1 MARTQGNIQLGL
13 NIEPTGQ
20 SILDARLWVATLEEL
35 YSAYPTKNYYQ
46 DMVVTVGD
54 QKSQYMLIDV
64 ENVTNASGWKRID
77 AGAAVETVIVDNLIS
92 TRTDA
97 ALSANQGK
105 VLKDELDSLGVVK
118 LETPEEGFAASYQL
132 QKNGVALGAT
142 INVIK
147 DLVVDSG
154 SVKSVTEADVPY
166 EGAVVGDLYIELV
179 ITNGTSLYIPV
190 NQLVDKYEGSDY
202 ITVSGANVVS
212 LNYDALKTKLDTDFG
227 ITTIAS
233 DLDAVE
239 TTVGALKG
247 TVAQNTANISTNST
261 SIANL
266 QTAVSNITNT
276 ESPNSLAA
284 KIATLETTVGD
295 EESGLVKDVADA
307 KTALNEIKVKDVDTT
322 SSNGVALQLE
332 EGIVKV
338 NVVPA
343 TLASSIN
350 STQVKVGVAITGG
363 AKIDADQTIAQG
375 MQALSNS
382 IQTAVA
388 GGITS
393 LTSPDGTITITDTDT
408 GTSRGLAVNISKLVS
423 TSSSIKVGDDGKLD
437 IYWTELNK
445 KY

>member
-363 AKIDADQTIAQG
+363 AEIGADQTIAQG
-375 MQALSNS
+375 MQALSDS

-393 LTSPDGTITITDTDT
+393 LTSPDETITITDTDT

-423 TSSSIKVGDDGKLD
+423 TSSAIQIGTDGKLD
-437 IYWTELNK
+437 IFWSE
-445 KY
+445 

>member
-363 AKIDADQTIAQG
+363 AEIGADQTIAQG
-375 MQALSNS
+375 MQALSDS
-382 IQTAVA
+382 IKTAVT

-393 LTSPDGTITITDTDT
+393 ITSPDNTIKVTGE
-408 GTSRGLAVNISKLVS
+408 GTSRGLAINTAKLVS
-423 TSSSIKVGDDGKLD
+423 TTSSIQVGDDGKLD
-437 IYWTELNK
+437 MFWMEIK
-445 KY
+445 

>member
-363 AKIDADQTIAQG
+363 VEIGADQTVAAG
-375 MQALSNS
+375 MQALSDS
-382 IQTAVA
+382 IQTAVSR
-388 GGITS
+388 GITS
-393 LTSPDGTITITDTDT
+393 LTSPDKTITITGTS
-408 GTSRGLAVNISKLVS
+408 TSRGLAINIAKLVS
-423 TSSSIKVGDDGKLD
+423 TTSSIQVGDDGKLD
-437 IYWTELNK
+437 MFWMEVK
-445 KY
+445 

>member
-363 AKIDADQTIAQG
+363 AEIGADQTIAQG
-375 MQALSNS
+375 MQALSDS
-382 IQTAVA
+382 IRTAVA

-393 LTSPDGTITITDTDT
+393 LTSPDETITVTDT

-423 TSSSIKVGDDGKLD
+423 TSSAIQIGTDGKLD
-437 IYWTELNK
+437 IFWSEIE
-445 KY
+445 

>member
-363 AKIDADQTIAQG
+363 AEIGADQTVAEG
-375 MQALSNS
+375 MKALSDS
-382 IQTAVA
+382 IKTAVA

-393 LTSPDGTITITDTDT
+393 ITSPDNTIKVTGE
-408 GTSRGLAVNISKLVS
+408 GTSRGLAVDMSKLVS
-423 TSSSIKVGDDGKLD
+423 TSSSIQVGTDGKLD
-437 IYWTELNK
+437 IFWSKIE
-445 KY
+445 

>member
-77 AGAAVETVIVDNLIS
+77 AGAAVETVIVDNLTS

-166 EGAVVGDLYIELV
+166 EGAVIGDLYIELV

-239 TTVGALKG
+239 TAVGTLEG

-284 KIATLETTVGD
+284 KIATLETTVGN

-307 KTALNEIKVKDVDTT
+307 KTALDEIKVKDVDTT

-343 TLASSIN
+343 TLAGSIN

-363 AKIDADQTIAQG
+363 AEIGADQTIAQG
-375 MQALSNS
+375 MQALSES
-382 IQTAVA
+382 IQTAVS

-393 LTSPDGTITITDTDT
+393 ITSPDETITVTGT
-408 GTSRGLAVNISKLVS
+408 GTSRGLVVNVAKLVS
-423 TSSSIKVGDDGKLD
+423 TSSAIQVGEDGKLD
-437 IYWTELNK
+437 MFWMEVE
-445 KY
+445 

>member
-363 AKIDADQTIAQG
+363 AEIGADQTVAEG
-375 MQALSNS
+375 MKALSDS
-382 IQTAVA
+382 IKTAIA

-393 LTSPDGTITITDTDT
+393 ITSPDNTIKVTGE
-408 GTSRGLAVNISKLVS
+408 GTSIGLAVNISKLVS
-423 TSSSIKVGDDGKLD
+423 TSSAIQIGTDGKFD
-437 IYWTELNK
+437 IFWSEIK
-445 KY
+445 

>member
-77 AGAAVETVIVDNLIS
+77 AGAAVETVIVDNLTS

-233 DLDAVE
+233 DLDVVE
-239 TTVGALKG
+239 TAVGALEG

-307 KTALNEIKVKDVDTT
+307 KTALDKIKVKDVDTT

-363 AKIDADQTIAQG
+363 AEIGADQTIAQG
-375 MQALSNS
+375 MQALSES
-382 IQTAVA
+382 IQTAVSS
-388 GGITS
+388 GITS
-393 LTSPDGTITITDTDT
+393 ITSPDETITVTGT
-408 GTSRGLAVNISKLVS
+408 GTSRGLVVNVAKLVS
-423 TSSSIKVGDDGKLD
+423 TSSAIQVGEDGKLD
-437 IYWTELNK
+437 MFWMEVK
-445 KY
+445 

>member
-202 ITVSGANVVS
+202 ITVSGTNVVS

-266 QTAVSNITNT
+266 QIAVSNITNT

-338 NVVPA
+338 NVVPT

-350 STQVKVGVAITGG
+350 STQVKVGVTITGG
-363 AKIDADQTIAQG
+363 AEIGADQTIAQG
-375 MQALSNS
+375 MQALSDS

-393 LTSPDGTITITDTDT
+393 LTSPDETITITDT

-423 TSSSIKVGDDGKLD
+423 TSSSIKVGDDDKLD
-437 IYWTELNK
+437 MYWTEVK
-445 KY
+445 

>member
-363 AKIDADQTIAQG
+363 AEIGADQTIAQG
-375 MQALSNS
+375 MQALSDS
-382 IQTAVA
+382 IRTAVA

-393 LTSPDGTITITDTDT
+393 LTSPDETITVTDT
-408 GTSRGLAVNISKLVS
+408 GTSKGLAVNISKLVS
-423 TSSSIKVGDDGKLD
+423 TSSAIQIGTDGKLD
-437 IYWTELNK
+437 IFWLEIE
-445 KY
+445 

>member
-77 AGAAVETVIVDNLIS
+77 AGAAVETDIVDNLTS

-118 LETPEEGFAASYQL
+118 LDTPEEGFAASYQL

-166 EGAVVGDLYIELV
+166 EGAVIGDLYIELV
-179 ITNGTSLYIPV
+179 ITNGTALYIPV
-190 NQLVDKYEGSDY
+190 NKLVDKYEGSEY
-202 ITVSGANVVS
+202 IVVSDANVVS
-212 LNYDALKTKLDTDFG
+212 LNYDAVKTKLDTDFG
-227 ITTIAS
+227 ITTIKS
-233 DLDAVE
+233 DLEAVE
-239 TTVGALKG
+239 TAVGTLEG
-247 TVAQNTANISTNST
+247 TVAQNTTNISTNST
-261 SIANL
+261 SITNL

-295 EESGLVKDVADA
+295 DESGLVKDVADA
-307 KTALNEIKVKDVDTT
+307 KATLAEIKVKDVDTT
-322 SSNGVALQLE
+322 SSNGVALQLS
-332 EGIVKV
+332 EGVVKV

-350 STQVKVGVAITGG
+350 GTQVKIGTAITGG
-363 AKIDADQTIAQG
+363 AEIGADQTIAQG
-375 MQALSNS
+375 MQALSKS
-382 IQTAVA
+382 IQTAVS

-393 LTSPDGTITITDTDT
+393 LTSPDETITITDT
-408 GTSRGLAVNISKLVS
+408 GTSRGLAINTAKLVS
-423 TSSSIKVGDDGKLD
+423 TTSSIQVGDNGKLD
-437 IYWTELNK
+437 MFWMEIK
-445 KY
+445 

>member
-363 AKIDADQTIAQG
+363 AEIGADQTIAAG
-375 MQALSNS
+375 MQALSDS
-382 IQTAVA
+382 IRTAVA

-393 LTSPDGTITITDTDT
+393 LTSPDETITITST
-408 GTSRGLAVNISKLVS
+408 GTSRGLAINTAKLVS
-423 TSSSIKVGDDGKLD
+423 TTSSIQVGDDGKLD
-437 IYWTELNK
+437 MFWMEVE
-445 KY
+445 

>member
-261 SIANL
+261 SIVNL
-266 QTAVSNITNT
+266 QTEVSNITNT

-363 AKIDADQTIAQG
+363 AEIGADQTIAQG
-375 MQALSNS
+375 MQALSDS

-393 LTSPDGTITITDTDT
+393 LTSPDETITITDTDT

-437 IYWTELNK
+437 MYWTEAK
-445 KY
+445 

>member
-239 TTVGALKG
+239 TTVGALKR

-266 QTAVSNITNT
+266 QTAVSNITNI

-363 AKIDADQTIAQG
+363 AEIGTDQTIAQG
-375 MQALSNS
+375 MQALSDS

-393 LTSPDGTITITDTDT
+393 ITSPDNTIKVTSE
-408 GTSRGLAVNISKLVS
+408 GTSRGLAVDMSKLVS
-423 TSSSIKVGDDGKLD
+423 TSSSIQVGTDGKLD
-437 IYWTELNK
+437 IFWSEIE
-445 KY
+445 

>member
-363 AKIDADQTIAQG
+363 AEIGADQTVAEG
-375 MQALSNS
+375 MKALSDS
-382 IQTAVA
+382 IKTAVA

-393 LTSPDGTITITDTDT
+393 ITSPDNTIKVTGE
-408 GTSRGLAVNISKLVS
+408 GTSRGLAVDMSKLVS
-423 TSSSIKVGDDGKLD
+423 TSSSIQVGTDGKLD
-437 IYWTELNK
+437 IF
-445 KY
+445 

>member
-77 AGAAVETVIVDNLIS
+77 AGAAVETDIVDNLTS

-118 LETPEEGFAASYQL
+118 LDTPEEGFAASYQL

-154 SVKSVTEADVPY
+154 SVKSVTEANVPY
-166 EGAVVGDLYIELV
+166 EGAVIGDLYIELV
-179 ITNGTSLYIPV
+179 ITNGTALYIPV
-190 NQLVDKYEGSDY
+190 NKLVDKYEGSEY
-202 ITVSGANVVS
+202 IAVSDANVVS
-212 LNYDALKTKLDTDFG
+212 LNYDAVKTKLDTDFG
-227 ITTIAS
+227 ITTIKS
-233 DLDAVE
+233 DLEAVE
-239 TTVGALKG
+239 TAVDTLEG
-247 TVAQNTANISTNST
+247 TVAQNTTNISTNST
-261 SIANL
+261 SITNL

-295 EESGLVKDVADA
+295 NESGLVKDVADA
-307 KTALNEIKVKDVDTT
+307 KATLAEIKVKDVDTT
-322 SSNGVALQLE
+322 SSNGVALQLS
-332 EGIVKV
+332 EGVVKV

-350 STQVKVGVAITGG
+350 GTQVKIGTAITGG
-363 AKIDADQTIAQG
+363 AEIGADQTIAQG
-375 MQALSNS
+375 MQALSES
-382 IQTAVA
+382 IQTAVSR
-388 GGITS
+388 GITS
-393 LTSPDGTITITDTDT
+393 ITSPDETITVTGT
-408 GTSRGLAVNISKLVS
+408 GTSRGLAINTAKLVS
-423 TSSSIKVGDDGKLD
+423 TTSSIQVGDDGKLD
-437 IYWTELNK
+437 MFWMEVE
-445 KY
+445 

>member
-1 MARTQGNIQLGL
+1 MARTQGNIQLSL

-239 TTVGALKG
+239 TTVDALKR

-363 AKIDADQTIAQG
+363 AEIGADQTIAQG
-375 MQALSNS
+375 MQALSDS
-382 IQTAVA
+382 IQTAAA

-393 LTSPDGTITITDTDT
+393 LTSPDETITITDTDT

-437 IYWTELNK
+437 MYWTEAK
-445 KY
+445 

>member
-239 TTVGALKG
+239 TTVG
-247 TVAQNTANISTNST
+247 
-261 SIANL
+261 
-266 QTAVSNITNT
+266 
-276 ESPNSLAA
+276 
-284 KIATLETTVGD
+284 D

-363 AKIDADQTIAQG
+363 AEIGADQTIAQG
-375 MQALSNS
+375 MQALSDS

-393 LTSPDGTITITDTDT
+393 LTSPDETITITDTDT

-437 IYWTELNK
+437 MYWTEAK
-445 KY
+445 

>member
-212 LNYDALKTKLDTDFG
+212 LNYDALKTKLDTDFR

-295 EESGLVKDVADA
+295 EKSGLVKDVADA

-363 AKIDADQTIAQG
+363 AEIGADQTIAQG
-375 MQALSNS
+375 MQALSDS
-382 IQTAVA
+382 IRTAVA
-388 GGITS
+388 RGITS
-393 LTSPDGTITITDTDT
+393 ITSPDNTIKVTSE
-408 GTSRGLAVNISKLVS
+408 GTSRGLAVDMSKLVS
-423 TSSSIKVGDDGKLD
+423 TSSSIQVRTDGKLD
-437 IYWTELNK
+437 IFWSEIE
-445 KY
+445 

>member
-1 MARTQGNIQLGL
+1 MARTQGNIQLSL

-166 EGAVVGDLYIELV
+166 EGAVVRDLYIELV

-363 AKIDADQTIAQG
+363 AEIGADQTIAQG
-375 MQALSNS
+375 MQALSDS

-388 GGITS
+388 GSITS
-393 LTSPDGTITITDTDT
+393 LTSPDETITITDTDT

-437 IYWTELNK
+437 MYWTEAK
-445 KY
+445 

>member
-77 AGAAVETVIVDNLIS
+77 AGAAVETVIVDNLTS

-166 EGAVVGDLYIELV
+166 EGAVIGDLYIELV

-239 TTVGALKG
+239 TAVGTLEG

-284 KIATLETTVGD
+284 KIATLETTVGN

-307 KTALNEIKVKDVDTT
+307 KTALDEIKVKDVDTT

-343 TLASSIN
+343 TLAGSIN

-363 AKIDADQTIAQG
+363 AEIGADQTIAQG
-375 MQALSNS
+375 MQALSES
-382 IQTAVA
+382 IQTAVS

-393 LTSPDGTITITDTDT
+393 ITSPDETITVT
-408 GTSRGLAVNISKLVS
+408 GTSTSRGLVVNVAKLVS
-423 TSSSIKVGDDGKLD
+423 TSSAIQVGEDGKLD
-437 IYWTELNK
+437 MFWMEVE
-445 KY
+445 

>member
-363 AKIDADQTIAQG
+363 AGIGADQTIAQG
-375 MQALSNS
+375 MQALSDS

-393 LTSPDGTITITDTDT
+393 LTSPDETIKVTGE
-408 GTSRGLAVNISKLVS
+408 GTSRGLDVDMSKLVS
-423 TSSSIKVGDDGKLD
+423 TSSSIQVGTDGKLD
-437 IYWTELNK
+437 IFWSEN
-445 KY
+445 

>member
-363 AKIDADQTIAQG
+363 AEIGADQTIAQG
-375 MQALSNS
+375 MQALSDS

-437 IYWTELNK
+437 MYWTEAK
-445 KY
+445 

>member
-13 NIEPTGQ
+13 NIEPTSQ

-363 AKIDADQTIAQG
+363 AEIGADQTIAQG
-375 MQALSNS
+375 MQALSDS

-393 LTSPDGTITITDTDT
+393 LTSPDETITITDTDT

-437 IYWTELNK
+437 MYWTEAK
-445 KY
+445 

>member
-350 STQVKVGVAITGG
+350 STQVKVGVVITGG
-363 AKIDADQTIAQG
+363 AEIGADQTIAQG
-375 MQALSNS
+375 MQALSDS

-393 LTSPDGTITITDTDT
+393 LTSPDETITITDTDT

-437 IYWTELNK
+437 MYWTEAK
-445 KY
+445 

>member
-363 AKIDADQTIAQG
+363 AEIGADQTVAEG
-375 MQALSNS
+375 MKALSDS
-382 IQTAVA
+382 IKTAVA

-393 LTSPDGTITITDTDT
+393 ITSPDNTIKVTSK
-408 GTSRGLAVNISKLVS
+408 GTSIGLAVDMSKLVS
-423 TSSSIKVGDDGKLD
+423 TSSSIQVGTDGKLD
-437 IYWTELNK
+437 IFWSEI
-445 KY
+445 

>member
-1 MARTQGNIQLGL
+1 
-13 NIEPTGQ
+13 
-20 SILDARLWVATLEEL
+20 
-35 YSAYPTKNYYQ
+35 
-46 DMVVTVGD
+46 MVVTVGD

-363 AKIDADQTIAQG
+363 AEIGADQTIAQG
-375 MQALSNS
+375 MQALSDS
-382 IQTAVA
+382 IRTAVA

-393 LTSPDGTITITDTDT
+393 LTSPDETITVTGTDT

-423 TSSSIKVGDDGKLD
+423 TSSAIQIGTDDKLD
-437 IYWTELNK
+437 IF
-445 KY
+445 

>member
-363 AKIDADQTIAQG
+363 AEIGADQTIAQG
-375 MQALSNS
+375 MQALSDS
-382 IQTAVA
+382 IRTAVA

-393 LTSPDGTITITDTDT
+393 LTSPDETITVTDT

-423 TSSSIKVGDDGKLD
+423 TSSAIQIGTDGKLD
-437 IYWTELNK
+437 IF
-445 KY
+445 

>member
-363 AKIDADQTIAQG
+363 AEIGADQTIAQG
-375 MQALSNS
+375 MQALSDS
-382 IQTAVA
+382 IRTAVA

-393 LTSPDGTITITDTDT
+393 LTSPDETITITGT
-408 GTSRGLAVNISKLVS
+408 GTSRGLAINTAKLVS
-423 TSSSIKVGDDGKLD
+423 TTSSIQVGDNGKLD
-437 IYWTELNK
+437 MFWMEVE
-445 KY
+445 

>member
-247 TVAQNTANISTNST
+247 TVTQNTANISTNST

-363 AKIDADQTIAQG
+363 AEIGADQTIAQG
-375 MQALSNS
+375 MQALSDS

-393 LTSPDGTITITDTDT
+393 LTSPDETITITDTDT

-437 IYWTELNK
+437 MYWTEAK
-445 KY
+445 